1 MYEGLVVALAAEAT
15 GADVAV
21 EFKHQ
26 PWIGFHL
33 GFSAVPSASPTYKCL
48 GCPFKRIPLLN
59 R

>member
-1 MYEGLVVALAAEAT
+1 VVALAAEAT